1 MWSLFPI
8 YFFDSLVL
16 NTSSTPI
23 PANSGSFLEVV
34 ANSGTRAAYAI
45 QYMDTSGDYIGVYL
59 GSPGNETL
67 LCVIGGGQ
75 TSIVP
80 AVVAAR
86 TRVSVRSI
94 TSTAVTNG
102 KVFCTFLGN
111 GLK

>member
-1 MWSLFPI
+1 MFSLFPI

-16 NTSSTPI
+16 NTSVTPI
-23 PANSGSFLEVV
+23 PASSGSFLEVV

-45 QYMDTSGDYIGVYL
+45 QYIDSTGDYIGVYL
-59 GSPGNETL
+59 GPDGEETL
-67 LCVIGGGQ
+67 LCVVGGGQ

-94 TSTAVTNG
+94 TNTAVTNG
-102 KVFCTFLGN
+102 KLFCTFLGQ